1 MALQQTTVI
10 DKIEI
15 IENGTLQVRQRID
28 IFDDA
33 SPSIIMASTY
43 HRNSLSPGDDLAS
56 QELKVVA
63 IANAVWTPE
72 VIAAYQAE
80 QAKNTLP
87 VQPPQE

>member
-1 MALQQTTVI
+1 MALQQTTLI

-15 IENGTLQVRQRID
+15 VENGTLQIRQRTD

-33 SPSIIMASTY
+33 NPSIIMASNY
-43 HRNSLSPGDDLAS
+43 HRNSLSPGDDLAG
-56 QELKVVA
+56 QEPKVVA

-80 QAKNTLP
+80 QAKNALP
-87 VQPPQE
+87 RE